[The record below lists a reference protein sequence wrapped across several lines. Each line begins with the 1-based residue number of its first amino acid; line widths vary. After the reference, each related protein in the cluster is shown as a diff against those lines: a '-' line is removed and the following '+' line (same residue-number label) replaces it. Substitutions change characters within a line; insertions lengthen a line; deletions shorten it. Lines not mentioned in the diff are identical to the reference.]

1 MCCPSACSLAIVSR
15 GGVGGRHRG
24 AAPAVGEWRWWGSGR
39 RRRAQVLTCTCTCT
53 YAHVVHVTTSCLV
66 QAERPWSCLDV
77 DAVRSALES
86 ELGGARYELDGVRC
100 TVSRVQM
107 RKCGGAE
114 ETNAAI
120 SQPVISAALLAPWLA
135 PHGTWWVHA
144 HAPVHDH
151 GSRRKVH
158 GECMHVL
165 LSACAACSV
174 CCAWHG
180 RRAHVA
186 SHIQHCF
193 RRSLL
198 L

>member
-1 MCCPSACSLAIVSR
+1 MR
-15 GGVGGRHRG
+15 DRH
-24 AAPAVGEWRWWGSGR
+24 VHISI
-39 RRRAQVLTCTCTCT
+39 

-174 CCAWHG
+174 CCMAWPARTCGLTHSTLFSALATTIG
-180 RRAHVA
+180 ESVA
-186 SHIQHCF
+186 CPKVVQLNRTAVH
-193 RRSLL
+193 
-198 L
+198 